1 MHLGTHGDG
10 VGHSHLSDLVVRKD
24 PEVQQQGAK
33 RWHDINRRLT
43 LGLRWLA
50 EKTFERGELTQEQKQ
65 MFMMS
70 GTAATVCKVP
80 LPPLKP
86 CPHQPFSS
94 TGTAV
99 FMGVFC
105 LF

>member
-1 MHLGTHGDG
+1 M
-10 VGHSHLSDLVVRKD
+10 
-24 PEVQQQGAK
+24 QQQGAK

-65 MFMMS
+65 IFMMS
-70 GTAATVCKVP
+70 GTSAIGVAP
-80 LPPLKP
+80 LLLSTPPSAPTHRSPQLALQ
-86 CPHQPFSS
+86 CSWACF
-94 TGTAV
+94 V
-99 FMGVFC
+99 